1 MEQVVNMLVV
11 ISVSYAMIYMNIR
24 LKRMCKDYLGWS
36 RQKEVNM
43 NKVAIVFYSGTG
55 NTELMASSI
64 AEGVKNKSGIAE
76 LFSSKSFDPSLL
88 EEYQA
93 FAFGCPASGAENL
106 EEFEFQPMFDAILP
120 KLKGKNISLF
130 GSYGWG
136 DGEWMRVWEERMKNA
151 GATLVGGAG
160 VICNEAPDAEAVAAC
175 KALGVQMA
183 QQRNFQNLAKYLDKN
198 TRIAQNIVSEKGIE
212 RKEQQ

>member
-1 MEQVVNMLVV
+1 
-11 ISVSYAMIYMNIR
+11 
-24 LKRMCKDYLGWS
+24 
-36 RQKEVNM
+36 M

-64 AEGVKNKSGIAE
+64 AEGVKNKLGE
-76 LFSSKSFDPSLL
+76 VKLFSPKEFDASLL

-120 KLKGKNISLF
+120 KLKGKSISLF

-136 DGEWMRVWEERMKNA
+136 DGQWMRDWEEVCLAN
-151 GATLVGGAG
+151 GANMVHDF
-160 VICNEAPDAEAVAAC
+160 VICIETPDGEALESCRHMGEVLAI
-175 KALGVQMA
+175 VQ
-183 QQRNFQNLAKYLDKN
+183 
-198 TRIAQNIVSEKGIE
+198 
-212 RKEQQ
+212 